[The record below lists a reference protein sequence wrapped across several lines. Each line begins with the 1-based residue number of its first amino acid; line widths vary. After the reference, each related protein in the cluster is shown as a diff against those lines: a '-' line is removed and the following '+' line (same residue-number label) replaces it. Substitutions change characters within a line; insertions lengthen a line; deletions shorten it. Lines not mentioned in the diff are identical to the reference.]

1 MNWFKRKEK
10 TIIIAEDKLKQC
22 MEFCKQINELGFFCT
37 FEFEYSTFYDFV
49 PNYKFYTEQTG
60 IIKATNLDALVKK
73 LPILKEMILL
83 RRTIIH
89 D

>member
-10 TIIIAEDKLKQC
+10 TIIIAEDKLKRC
-22 MEFCKQINELGFFCT
+22 MEFCEQINELGIYCT
-37 FEFEYSTFYDFV
+37 FEFEYSKFYDFV

-60 IIKATNLDALVKK
+60 SIKATNLDTLVKK

-83 RRTIIH
+83 RGTLIH